1 MKLPF
6 AIERRS
12 KREEREYQLN
22 AALTVLAR
30 GNLGSM
36 AASGVP
42 VTPAN
47 ALMFSAVFA
56 CARVIAEDIAGL
68 PLPVYRRLDPRG
80 KERAPDYPL
89 YSLLHDAPNPEE
101 TSYEWREGGGLH
113 LCTWGNW
120 FSEIELADGWPV
132 ALWPIPPNRVIVE
145 RDARRQLIYRVNM
158 GPSALDWSQGG
169 VTLDS
174 SRIFH
179 VPGLSFNGVTGLS
192 PIGLA
197 REAIGLGMA
206 AQEFGARFF
215 ANDLSTGAYVKV
227 PHGLSD
233 EAFKRLTKE
242 YKQGHQGLSRSH
254 RITFLEEGMDVE
266 RIGIPP
272 GDAQFLET
280 RKFTVRE
287 IARYYRMQPHKIQD
301 LDNATFTNI
310 EQQSI
315 EHVVDTLRPWL
326 VRIEQRINN
335 RLIPPAD
342 RAQYFAEFLVDG
354 LLRGDSAARG
364 AFYTQ
369 MFQIG
374 ALSPNDILEM
384 ENRNPIDGGD
394 SHYVPLNMIPTD
406 APPPPPKPAPT
417 QGASAAA
424 GGLRAR
430 ARARSAEG
438 RWRLRKAFYPMF
450 SEAAARI
457 VKREEA
463 DVMSTARKAWKARGS
478 EDFQAFV
485 DAYYGTGAAFGSH
498 GEYVKKQMAPIVLS
512 YMEAIQAA
520 AADEV
525 GAEPGM
531 TPAMT
536 TYATGYTDSLVGR
549 WVGSSRGQISE
560 VAVAALTA
568 GLDPIAALQGRFD
581 EWNEKR
587 PDKLAE
593 WETKQEDNA
602 ATVETYKAAGVEPT
616 FDGSGAACP
625 LCQDADGQAV
635 SDVGYPP
642 LHDGCVCDVV
652 PG

>member
-1 MKLPF
+1 MRLLPF
-6 AIERRS
+6 SIERRS

-30 GNLGSM
+30 GNLGSL
-36 AASGVP
+36 AASGVA
-42 VTPAN
+42 VTPDN

-56 CARVIAEDIAGL
+56 CCRVIAEDLAGL
-68 PLPVYRRLDPRG
+68 PLPIYRRLSPTG
-80 KERAPDYPL
+80 KERATEYPL
-89 YSLLHDAPNPEE
+89 YSLLHDAPNPEQ
-101 TSYEWREGGGLH
+101 TSYEWRETDGLH
-113 LCTWGNW
+113 LCTWGNC
-120 FSEIELADGWPV
+120 FSEIERADGWPV
-132 ALWPIPPNRVIVE
+132 ALWPLPPNRVAVE
-145 RDARRQLIYRVNM
+145 RDARTRELLYRVNT
-158 GPSALDWSQGG
+158 GPSALDWSTGG
-169 VTLDS
+169 VTLRGDQV
-174 SRIFH
+174 FH

-192 PIGLA
+192 PVGLA
-197 REAIGLGMA
+197 REAIGVGMA

-242 YKQGHQGLSRSH
+242 YKQNHQGLSRSH

-287 IARYYRMQPHKIQD
+287 IARFYRMQPHKIQD

-310 EQQSI
+310 EQQAI

-326 VRIEQRINN
+326 VRLEQRINN
-335 RLIPPAD
+335 RLIPPED
-342 RAQYFAEFLVDG
+342 RGQYFAEFLVDG

-374 ALSPNDILEM
+374 AMSPNDIRDA
-384 ENRNPIDGGD
+384 ENRNPIDGGN
-394 SHYVPLNMIPTD
+394 SYYVPLNMIPTD
-406 APPPPPKPAPT
+406 APAPPPKSVPA
-417 QGASAAA
+417 QGAS
-424 GGLRAR
+424 LRAR
-430 ARARSAEG
+430 QKAAGAEG
-438 RWRLRKAFYPMF
+438 RRRLRKAFYPLF
-450 SEAAARI
+450 AQAAGRI

-463 DVMSTARKAWKARGS
+463 DVMATARKAWKARGH

-485 DAYYGTGAAFGSH
+485 DAYYGTGDAFGTH
-498 GEYVKKQMAPIVLS
+498 GDYVRKQMAPLVFS

-536 TYATGYTDSLVGR
+536 TFATGYTDSLVGR

-560 VAVAALTA
+560 VAAAALTA

-587 PDKLAE
+587 PDKLAT

-602 ATVETYKAAGVEPT
+602 AAVETFKAAGNEPVISA
-616 FDGSGAACP
+616 GGNACP
-625 LCQDADGQAV
+625 ICQDADGQPV
-635 SDVGYPP
+635 SDVGYAP
-642 LHDGCVCDVV
+642 LHDGCECSVV